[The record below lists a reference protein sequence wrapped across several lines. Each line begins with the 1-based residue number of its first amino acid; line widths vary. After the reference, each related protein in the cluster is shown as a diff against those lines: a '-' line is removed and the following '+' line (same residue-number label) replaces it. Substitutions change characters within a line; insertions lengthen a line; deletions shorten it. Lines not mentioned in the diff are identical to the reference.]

1 MREHAEDAAFVK
13 EAVYDLVETD
23 RVVQYVP
30 EGILE
35 IEQSLLEVPRKGRV
49 FDRDVMSGGI
59 NELRA
64 LGGVVDTAGVLI
76 VGDICSMRIIRIL
89 VSDALLA

>member
-13 EAVYDLVETD
+13 EAVYDLVETN

-30 EGILE
+30 EGILK

-49 FDRDVMSGGI
+49 FDRDIMSGGI
-59 NELRA
+59 NEL
-64 LGGVVDTAGVLI
+64 
-76 VGDICSMRIIRIL
+76 
-89 VSDALLA
+89 